1 VKQEDR
7 REFVEVV
14 LGFAELKG
22 KQLSKPAVDLYWQAM
37 QHWSIGEF
45 KAAAQHLLGTCA
57 FFPTPK
63 EFEDLRRAGRP
74 TAGEAWAKVV
84 AAARRGG
91 GTDDPLLE
99 RAVAAM
105 GGWLVIRMS
114 DEDKLHFL
122 ERRFA
127 EHYAEIQD
135 ATDTREAV
143 PMLPRSSTGPRR
155 LGATDFASLTGPRR
169 SS

>member
-1 VKQEDR
+1 MIAEDR
-7 REFVEVV
+7 QQFVEVV

-22 KQLSKPAVDLYWQAM
+22 KALSKPAVDLYWAAM
-37 QHWSIGEF
+37 QHWSIDEF
-45 KAAAQHLLGTCA
+45 KAAAQVLLQRCT

-74 TAGEAWAKVV
+74 TAGEAWAKAV

-91 GTDDPLLE
+91 GTDDPLIE

-105 GGWLVIRMS
+105 GGWLVLRMS

-135 ATDTREAV
+135 ATDVRDAV
-143 PMLPRSSTGPRR
+143 PQLARQTSGPQRIGARALGVLPARTP
-155 LGATDFASLTGPRR
+155 
-169 SS
+169 